1 MGGLDPKTLILMYRS
16 LSDFYEHFKESRI
29 TKRRFR
35 ESLWEELIHEWSQH
49 ALFSV
54 NEIGKTF
61 EGRAIHEVRFGIGPI
76 HICAWSQMHGDEA
89 TATKALA
96 DIFRFLSQNEDE
108 FDSFREILHQ
118 NISFFV
124 IPRLNA
130 DGAARWTRETAL
142 GIDMNRD
149 AQSQFSPEAKLL
161 SDWADAILPV
171 FAFNL
176 HDQNR
181 LYSVGSSPHQT
192 HIALLATTGDEHGT
206 WTSSR
211 IRAGKL
217 ANRMYRNIEVELV
230 NKIAKWS
237 DEYNPRAFGDTFQS
251 RGYGL
256 LLLESGG
263 AGWDLEKHSLRKI
276 NACLLLD
283 ALYSI
288 ATDSWKT
295 ESMDLYQQ
303 LQTNERCIVD
313 IKLKNA
319 PLNTDQSVRA
329 DIAINLKEQIDEQGD
344 ISYCWIIE
352 DIGDMSIYHG
362 LTEIDATTFELAKNQ
377 VIEKE
382 KTYTQLQFIQGEKIA
397 FQLSDFT
404 NKIQK

>member
-1 MGGLDPKTLILMYRS
+1 MYHN
-16 LSDFYEHFKESRI
+16 LSARYENFKESRI
-29 TKRRFR
+29 TKRQFS
-35 ESLWEELIHEWSQH
+35 ESLWADLIKEWTLHDAFEVS
-49 ALFSV
+49 
-54 NEIGKTF
+54 EIGKTF
-61 EGRAIHEVRFGIGPI
+61 EGRPIHQVRYGNGPI
-76 HICAWSQMHGDEA
+76 HVCAWSQMHGDEA

-96 DIFRFLSQNEDE
+96 DIFLFLTQKGDE
-108 FDSFREILHQ
+108 FDSFREKLHQ

-130 DGAARWTRETAL
+130 DGAARWTRETAV

-149 AQSQFSPEAKLL
+149 AQRLSSPEARVL
-161 SDWADAILPV
+161 SDWADSIQPS

-181 LYSVGSSPHQT
+181 LYSVGSTPHQT
-192 HIALLATTGDEHGT
+192 HIAFLATTGDEHGT
-206 WTSSR
+206 WTPSR

-217 ANRMYRNIEVELV
+217 ANRMYKHIEGELE

-303 LQTNERCIVD
+303 LQTNERAIVD

-319 PLNTDQSVRA
+319 PINKDKSIRA
-329 DIAINLKEQIDEQGD
+329 DIAINLKESIDLQGE
-344 ISYCWIIE
+344 ISYAWIIE
-352 DIGDMSIYHG
+352 DIGDMSIYYG
-362 LTEIDATTFELAKNQ
+362 LTEIDASSFELESEQ
-377 VIEKE
+377 SIEKE
-382 KTYTQLQFIQGEKIA
+382 KIYAQLRFRQGEKII
-397 FQLSDFT
+397 FQLSDYT
-404 NKIQK
+404 AKIQK

>member
-1 MGGLDPKTLILMYRS
+1 MGGLDPKTLILMYHS
-16 LSDFYEHFKESRI
+16 LSENYEQFKESRI
-29 TKRRFR
+29 TKRRFS

-49 ALFSV
+49 PLFNV
-54 NEIGKTF
+54 TEIGKTF
-61 EGRAIHEVRFGIGPI
+61 EGRAINQVRFGIGPI

-96 DIFRFLSQNEDE
+96 DIFSFLSQSEDQ
-108 FDSFREILHQ
+108 FDSYREILHQ
-118 NISFFV
+118 KISFFV

-130 DGAARWTRETAL
+130 DGAERWTRETAL

-149 AQSQFSPEAKLL
+149 AQSLFSPEAKIL
-161 SDWADAILPV
+161 SNWADTISPV

-206 WTSSR
+206 WTPSR

-217 ANRMYRNIEVELV
+217 ANRMCKNIEGELI

-237 DEYNPRAFGDTFQS
+237 DEYNSRAFGDTFQS

-263 AGWDLEKHSLRKI
+263 AGWDLEKHTLRKI
-276 NACLLLD
+276 NACLLID

-288 ATDSWKT
+288 AMDSWKS
-295 ESMDLYQQ
+295 ESLELYQQ

-319 PLNTDQSVRA
+319 PLKINQSIRA
-329 DIAINLKEQIDEQGD
+329 DIAINLKEQIGEEGE
-344 ISYCWIIE
+344 ITYSWIIE

-362 LTEIDATTFELAKNQ
+362 LTEIDASTFELINNHA
-377 VIEKE
+377 IEKE
-382 KTYTQLQFIQGEKIA
+382 VTYTQLQFKQGEKIA

-404 NKIQK
+404 NKIKK

>member
-1 MGGLDPKTLILMYRS
+1 MYQK
-16 LSDFYEHFKESRI
+16 LSAQYENFKESRI
-29 TKRRFR
+29 TKRRFS
-35 ESLWEELIHEWSQH
+35 ESLWAELIKEW
-49 ALFSV
+49 ALNDTFEVS
-54 NEIGKTF
+54 EIGKTY
-61 EGRAIHEVRFGIGPI
+61 EGRPIHQIRYGNGPI
-76 HICAWSQMHGDEA
+76 HVCAWSQMHGDEA

-96 DIFRFLSQNEDE
+96 DIFLFLTQKGDK
-108 FDSFREILHQ
+108 FDSFREKLHQ

-130 DGAARWTRETAL
+130 DGAAHWTRETAV

-149 AQSQFSPEAKLL
+149 AQRLLSPEAKIL
-161 SDWADAILPV
+161 SDWADSIQPS

-181 LYSVGSSPHQT
+181 LYSVGSTPHQT

-206 WTSSR
+206 WTPSR

-217 ANRMYRNIEVELV
+217 ANRMYTHIEGELA

-237 DEYNPRAFGDTFQS
+237 DEYNARAFGDTFQS

-276 NACLLLD
+276 NACLLID

-295 ESMDLYQQ
+295 ESMDLYNQ
-303 LQTNERCIVD
+303 LQTNERAIVD

-319 PLNTDQSVRA
+319 PLNKDKTIRA
-329 DIAINLKEQIDEQGD
+329 DIAINLKESIDLQGE
-344 ISYCWIIE
+344 ISYAWIIE

-362 LTEIDATTFELAKNQ
+362 LTEIDASSFELESEET
-377 VIEKE
+377 IEKE
-382 KTYTQLQFIQGEKIA
+382 KIYTQLRFQQEEKIV

-404 NKIQK
+404 AKIQK

>member
-1 MGGLDPKTLILMYRS
+1 MYQK
-16 LSDFYEHFKESRI
+16 LSAQYENFKESRI
-29 TKRRFR
+29 TKRRFS
-35 ESLWEELIHEWSQH
+35 ESLWAELIKEW
-49 ALFSV
+49 ALNDTFEVS
-54 NEIGKTF
+54 EIGKTY
-61 EGRAIHEVRFGIGPI
+61 EGRPIHQIRYGNGPI
-76 HICAWSQMHGDEA
+76 HVCAWSQMHGDEA

-96 DIFRFLSQNEDE
+96 DIFLFLTQKGDE
-108 FDSFREILHQ
+108 FDSFREKLHQ

-130 DGAARWTRETAL
+130 DGAARWTRETAV

-149 AQSQFSPEAKLL
+149 AQRLLSPEAKIL
-161 SDWADAILPV
+161 SDWADSIQPS

-181 LYSVGSSPHQT
+181 LYSVGSTPHQT

-206 WTSSR
+206 WTPSR

-217 ANRMYRNIEVELV
+217 ANRMYKHIEGELA

-237 DEYNPRAFGDTFQS
+237 DEYNARAFGDTFQS

-276 NACLLLD
+276 NACLLID

-303 LQTNERCIVD
+303 LQTNERAIVD

-319 PLNTDQSVRA
+319 PLNKDKTIRA
-329 DIAINLKEQIDEQGD
+329 DIAINLKESIDLQGE
-344 ISYCWIIE
+344 ISYAWIIE

-362 LTEIDATTFELAKNQ
+362 LTEIDASSFELESEET
-377 VIEKE
+377 IEKE
-382 KTYTQLQFIQGEKIA
+382 KIYTQLRFQQEEKIV

-404 NKIQK
+404 AKIKK